1 MLIGIAYRTS
11 GVDTAHVALECQSE
25 ARQTGLFGR
34 LAAQQRCLLTVR
46 HIANYRR
53 VKSTFEA
60 IFEQHLPDI
69 IGLGEVRSA

>member
-1 MLIGIAYRTS
+1 MLIRRTLPS
-11 GVDTAHVALECQSE
+11 NAKALEVRH
-25 ARQTGLFGR
+25 AGLFGR